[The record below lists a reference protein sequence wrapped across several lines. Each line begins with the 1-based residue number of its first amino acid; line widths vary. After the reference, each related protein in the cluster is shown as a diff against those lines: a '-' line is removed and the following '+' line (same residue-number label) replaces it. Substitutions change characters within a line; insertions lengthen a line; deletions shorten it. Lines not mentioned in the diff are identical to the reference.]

1 MSVRLGVLALLA
13 EAPSHG
19 YQLKSDFQAR
29 TGSVWTVN
37 VGQIYTILD
46 RLAKDGLAAP
56 VEDAADGDRR
66 PWAITPEGRKVVEAW
81 FSQATVDPAPPRD
94 ELLIKVL
101 IALGQSSA
109 IAQGVI
115 DTQRTALYR
124 QLQADRRSG
133 DRDANLA
140 ARLMA
145 EAVRSRHEADLA
157 WLDRCE
163 ELKRA
168 AAGHPAR
175 NTTPLHPTTTNQP
188 GSDPR

>member
-19 YQLKSDFQAR
+19 YQLKADFEAR

-37 VGQIYTILD
+37 VGQIYTILE
-46 RLAKDGLAAP
+46 RLEKDGFAEP
-56 VEDAADGDRR
+56 IESPPDGDRR
-66 PWAITPEGRKVVEAW
+66 PWQITPDGRKVVAAW
-81 FSQATVDPAPPRD
+81 FAEATVDPAPPRD

-101 IALGQSSA
+101 IALGQTTEA
-109 IAQGVI
+109 ALGVI

-124 QLQADRRSG
+124 QLQADRRNVTVADG
-133 DRDANLA
+133 VA

-163 ELKRA
+163 EL
-168 AAGHPAR
+168 AR
-175 NTTPLHPTTTNQP
+175 TATN
-188 GSDPR
+188 DPEDAP

>member
-19 YQLKSDFQAR
+19 YQLKADFEAR

-46 RLAKDGLAAP
+46 RLEKDGLATP
-56 VEDAADGDRR
+56 VDDPADVPAGRDRR
-66 PWAITPEGRKVVEAW
+66 PWAITPDGRKVVEAW
-81 FSQATVDPAPPRD
+81 FAEAAVDPAPSRD

-101 IALGQSSA
+101 LALGRSPEVA
-109 IAQGVI
+109 VTVI

-124 QLQADRRSG
+124 QLQADRRSV
-133 DRDANLA
+133 DATDGVA

-145 EAVRSRHEADLA
+145 EAVRARHESDLA

-163 ELKRA
+163 ELTRSDRTVRA
-168 AAGHPAR
+168 DRTAR
-175 NTTPLHPTTTNQP
+175 ADRADHEDTP
-188 GSDPR
+188 

>member
-19 YQLKSDFQAR
+19 YQLKADFEAR

-46 RLAKDGLAAP
+46 RLEKDGLAAP
-56 VEDAADGDRR
+56 VDAPAERDRR
-66 PWAITPEGRKVVEAW
+66 PWAITPDGRKAVDAW
-81 FSQATVDPAPPRD
+81 FAEATVNPAPSRD

-101 IALGQSSA
+101 IALGQSTEVAVS
-109 IAQGVI
+109 VI

-124 QLQADRRSG
+124 QLQADRRNVG
-133 DRDANLA
+133 AAGHLV

-145 EAVRSRHEADLA
+145 EAVRARHEADLA

-163 ELKRA
+163 ELTRS
-168 AAGHPAR
+168 AR
-175 NTTPLHPTTTNQP
+175 TDDKDAP
-188 GSDPR
+188 